1 MLLNSHDLDAIITIV
16 HYAWQNG
23 TPELI
28 VSRYFFFGTGHSDVA
43 FVNEQGF
50 CIGHKFIHLELEG
63 IFRIPNLSTEYF
75 RMLVLNNSAC
85 PCRDALTRAAFPFH
99 YQFVKLQVL
108 HCRFGQ
114 LNFPNTIFK
123 LSELI
128 FFVFLPVVEIT
139 NQKNS
144 RGIGC
149 PLSENPAIGSMM
161 KSKIQITRCEI
172 GKTAFFA
179 RQPFFNRK
187 IIVISSLYGCS
198 IGFEPGI
205 RCNYGQHF

>member
-1 MLLNSHDLDAIITIV
+1 MIWMQIITIV

-50 CIGHKFIHLELEG
+50 CIGHKFIHFELK
-63 IFRIPNLSTEYF
+63 RIPGLVQALKIVYSSWITLRAHAGMRSPSHLPIPLSVCKVAGAS
-75 RMLVLNNSAC
+75 LPL
-85 PCRDALTRAAFPFH
+85 RAIEFPKH
-99 YQFVKLQVL
+99 
-108 HCRFGQ
+108 
-114 LNFPNTIFK
+114 NFK

-128 FFVFLPVVEIT
+128 FFVFLPLLKSPIRKIAVALD
-139 NQKNS
+139 
-144 RGIGC
+144 C

-179 RQPFFNRK
+179 RQLRFSTER
-187 IIVISSLYGCS
+187 
-198 IGFEPGI
+198 
-205 RCNYGQHF
+205 